1 MTDNAE
7 TIRSVFKA
15 LIKGDQSSAKTIAHQ
30 EYPFIS
36 FEPAKRSYTE
46 LQSTHVFIRDGF
58 VDRYSGQGLV
68 FPGALR
74 LLSII
79 LPVEFPAHPNWKM
92 SESHI
97 VYWELFPTIDHI
109 VPVAKGG
116 EDNESNWV
124 TTSMIRNSAKSNWTL
139 EELGWQLLPKG
150 KYEDWDGLVGNF
162 LDLVDADKELLRNSY
177 LARWHRAAVSALD
190 KMGENI
196 PGI

>member
-1 MTDNAE
+1 MGLMCNSMKLKKIVESVRGSNRQRKTSLLITTRRDASLASSFSMPPHIFRIHFFCRATTSTRKAPREVIMTDNAE

-58 VDRYSGQGLV
+58 VDRYSGQRLV

-92 SESHI
+92 CSSPI
-97 VYWELFPTIDHI
+97 LSWELFPSFYPIFP
-109 VPVAKGG
+109 VP
-116 EDNESNWV
+116 
-124 TTSMIRNSAKSNWTL
+124 
-139 EELGWQLLPKG
+139 
-150 KYEDWDGLVGNF
+150 
-162 LDLVDADKELLRNSY
+162 
-177 LARWHRAAVSALD
+177 
-190 KMGENI
+190 
-196 PGI
+196 